1 MKTDYLYFI
10 YPIVSFLIVVLLTPP
25 FRRLANIIGLVDK
38 PNFRKSHF
46 SPIPV
51 IGGAIVFIACL
62 LTLFIDFD
70 ILRNFEKVNLLLF
83 GGGLIL
89 FVGVLDDRFNL
100 PALFKL
106 LIQLGLSYYVY
117 HSGVKIESL
126 FGIFGINEL
135 PETVKMI
142 LTILV
147 ITGSIN
153 AFNLTDGIDGLAAG
167 LAIIGLTA
175 FTIISVLLKE
185 VFLTLLFIT
194 IIGGLI
200 GFLKFNLG
208 KKNKVF
214 LGDAGSLFLGY
225 ILVVSGLILINKSI
239 STNNIAVTLST
250 VIGVMILPV
259 IDSVRVYT
267 GRITRGSS
275 PFRAD
280 KTHLHHLLINLKLK
294 HGKASIII
302 VVIATLLLLLS
313 ILTGTFFSHTVAII
327 LLLVLFTVFSNI
339 LALNNNINEWTQK
352 NKALEEREYKD

>member
-1 MKTDYLYFI
+1 MKTDFLYFI
-10 YPIVSFLIVVLLTPP
+10 YPIVSFIIVVLLTPP
-25 FRRLANIIGLVDK
+25 SRKLANIIGLVDK

-46 SPIPV
+46 TPIPV
-51 IGGAIVFIACL
+51 IGGAIVFIACFITVL
-62 LTLFIDFD
+62 LKVD
-70 ILRNFEKVNLLLF
+70 ILLNFDKINLLAI
-83 GGGLIL
+83 GGGIIL
-89 FVGVLDDRFNL
+89 LMGILDDRYNL
-100 PALFKL
+100 PALLKL
-106 LIQLGLSYYVY
+106 IVQLALSYYVY
-117 HSGVKIESL
+117 VSGVKIESL

-135 PETVKMI
+135 PEIIKMI
-142 LTILV
+142 LTMLV

-167 LAIIGLTA
+167 LAIIGLSA
-175 FTIISVLLKE
+175 FTIISVLLNE
-185 VFLTLLFIT
+185 VFLTLLFVS

-267 GRITRGSS
+267 GRIFKGNS
-275 PFRAD
+275 PFIAD

-302 VVIATLLLLLS
+302 VVIAVLLLLLS
-313 ILTGTFFSHTVAII
+313 ILTGTFFSHTTAII

-352 NKALEEREYKD
+352 NKALENRDYKD